1 MRIALIIALGTVAP
15 VLAIAQ
21 PKFDVASVKPSQ
33 PAPTGDN
40 ININLG
46 GDNHG
51 TVTLGNTT
59 LSECIRYAYALTS
72 EDQISGPDWIRDRA
86 IRFDIIAKAP
96 PETPR
101 DQLLLMTQNLLAERF
116 HLQLHTDQR
125 PVTHMELS
133 VDKGGSKLHASTAE
147 GTNSTLRGY
156 GRGLLFYDHFDF
168 HMLATL
174 LSRQLRVPVI
184 DKTGITG
191 RYDLKLEWTP
201 EDLQP
206 AAGSAD
212 SPVRPDVNVYTAVRE
227 QLGLQ
232 LEMKKTPIDVLV
244 IDRADKVPVPN

>member
-1 MRIALIIALGTVAP
+1 MRTGLIVALGTITP
-15 VLAIAQ
+15 FLAIAQ

-33 PAPTGDN
+33 PVPAGQN

-59 LSECIRYAYALTS
+59 LSECIRYGYGLTS
-72 EDQISGPDWIRDRA
+72 VDQIAGPDWIRDRE
-86 IRFDIIAKAP
+86 IRFDIIAKAAP
-96 PETPR
+96 DTPR
-101 DQLLLMTQNLLAERF
+101 EQLLIMTQNLLIERF
-116 HLQLHTDQR
+116 HLQLHTEKR
-125 PVTHMELS
+125 PVTHLELS
-133 VDKGGSKLHASTAE
+133 VGKGGSKLHVSTAE
-147 GTNSTLRGY
+147 GTGSTLRGY

-174 LSRQLRVPVI
+174 LSRQLRLPVV

-212 SPVRPDVNVYTAVRE
+212 SPVRPDVNIYTAIRE

-244 IDRADKVPVPN
+244 VDHADKTPVPN